1 MFHLRLGMKGRGSWK
16 ACIAVRIA
24 IARVRVL
31 TAAMLEASAEGAINK
46 ASPTHSP
53 YGFAAP
59 FPKLYS
65 R

>member
-16 ACIAVRIA
+16 ACIAVIIA